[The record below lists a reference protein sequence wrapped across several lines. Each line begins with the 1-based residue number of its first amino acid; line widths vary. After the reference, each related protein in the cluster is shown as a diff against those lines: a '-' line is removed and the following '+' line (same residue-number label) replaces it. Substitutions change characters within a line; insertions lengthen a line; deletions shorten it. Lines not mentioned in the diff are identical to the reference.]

1 MYESV
6 LNNVNEEKRICINE
20 VVLYEIVWGQEKRK
34 PVSSKD
40 MMGIVQQQSVQGE
53 LDEKLKIMRAE

>member
-34 PVSSKD
+34 QVSSKD

-53 LDEKLKIMRAE
+53 LDEK